1 MKKITC
7 IVLTLILA
15 LAMAIGLTGCGAG
28 KLKGTWRYTGTEGD
42 NNVDVTI
49 TIYIENDEV
58 YMVNERDYGDEVEK
72 SATRYSGVKMLKEEQ
87 MLIFYV
93 EDGGCSCY
101 EYELVG
107 DVLTLKS
114 SSYYDSTTRTFHKI

>member
-1 MKKITC
+1 MKKLAC
-7 IVLTLILA
+7 LLVALVLCLT
-15 LAMAIGLTGCGAG
+15 MAIGLTGCGAG

-107 DVLTLKS
+107 DALTLKTCS
-114 SSYYDSTTRTFHKI
+114 PFQNTTRTFHKI